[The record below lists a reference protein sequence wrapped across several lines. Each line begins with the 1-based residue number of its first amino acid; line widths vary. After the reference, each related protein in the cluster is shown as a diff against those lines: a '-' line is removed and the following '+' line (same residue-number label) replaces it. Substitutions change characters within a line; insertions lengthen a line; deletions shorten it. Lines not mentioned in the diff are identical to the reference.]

1 MRRDAWNAR
10 TWILAVVAGWSLL
23 VAVLAMFGLGGRI
36 TPLPADP
43 DLVQPL
49 PRLPAA
55 PPEQSRVT
63 GSPAG
68 SLRVASPVPTIAGTF
83 SSRLTMAAWLVGPPL
98 SVTIPAAL
106 RISGTQS
113 GSVRSVTS
121 IPPSG
126 KPAASAGVATRQ
138 TGPLAIALPTLAP
151 STSTVP
157 FCLSL

>member
-55 PPEQSRVT
+55 PPE
-63 GSPAG
+63 
-68 SLRVASPVPTIAGTF
+68 
-83 SSRLTMAAWLVGPPL
+83 RL
-98 SVTIPAAL
+98 
-106 RISGTQS
+106 
-113 GSVRSVTS
+113 
-121 IPPSG
+121 
-126 KPAASAGVATRQ
+126 
-138 TGPLAIALPTLAP
+138 GPLPHRLNTNSHEEYYIAYQILVHLQQKVLVELDVSNPL
-151 STSTVP
+151 
-157 FCLSL
+157 